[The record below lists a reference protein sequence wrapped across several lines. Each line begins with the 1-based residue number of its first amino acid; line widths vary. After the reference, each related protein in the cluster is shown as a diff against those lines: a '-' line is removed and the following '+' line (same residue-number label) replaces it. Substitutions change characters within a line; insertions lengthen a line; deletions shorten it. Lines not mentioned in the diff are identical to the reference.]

1 MKPIRKAI
9 LPVGGLGTRFL
20 PATKSIPKE
29 MLPVVDKPLI
39 QYAVEEARDAG
50 IEQFIFVTGHGKDA
64 IQNHFDPSTE
74 LEQNLATRGKD
85 DLLAAVTSANASPG
99 EFAFVR
105 QMWPLGLGHAVWCAR
120 TFIGDDPFAVLLP
133 DDLILGESEIGN
145 LVTTYEEQGGNV
157 ISLMEVD
164 REETSRY
171 GIVTPASDDGHVV
184 AIDDLVEKPQPDEA
198 PSNLAIV
205 GRYILQPEVMA
216 ILGKGERGQG
226 GEIQLT
232 DGLKRLVDTQPF
244 HGVRLRGTRFDC
256 GSKIGFLEANVAFAL
271 GRDDLEGD
279 VRDRI
284 AGVLDRF

>member
-50 IEQFIFVTGHGKDA
+50 IEQFIFVTGQGKDA
-64 IQNHFDPSTE
+64 IQSHFDPSTE
-74 LEQNLATRGKD
+74 LEQNLATRGKE
-85 DLLAAVTSANASPG
+85 DLLAAVTEANASPG

-145 LVTTYEEQGGNV
+145 LLATYEEHGGNV
-157 ISLMEVD
+157 ISLMEID
-164 REETSRY
+164 PAETGRY
-171 GIVTPASDDGHVV
+171 GIVTPHEDDGAVV
-184 AIDDLVEKPQPDEA
+184 AIDDLVEKPQPEVA

-205 GRYILQPEVMA
+205 GRYILQPEVMGA
-216 ILGKGERGQG
+216 LARGERGTG

-232 DGLKRLVDTQPF
+232 DGLKALVGMQPF
-244 HGVRLRGTRFDC
+244 HGVRLRGARFDC
-256 GSKIGFLEANVAFAL
+256 GSKIGFLEANIAFSL
-271 GRDDLEGD
+271 QRDDLNGD
-279 VRDRI
+279 VRGRI
-284 AGVLDRF
+284 EQILEEF